1 MPYFYYFM
9 IWFVI
14 MSCQLVITPRLTFS
28 GIYPDFVLAASIL
41 LGLKRGWKMG
51 LWFGFAFGLSMDLT
65 DPLNFGWVMLTVSL
79 SGLIAGIVREKIY
92 VENNLYQV
100 GIVAAITFVYYLVLT
115 FIESVGYL
123 VNDFG
128 SSVLDFFLIALY
140 TALVSGAI
148 LLLLQ
153 QRYRLRELL

>member
-9 IWFVI
+9 IWFII
-14 MSCQLVITPRLTFS
+14 MTCQLVITPRLTLS
-28 GIYPDFVLAASIL
+28 SIYPDFVLAATVL

-51 LWFGFAFGLSMDLT
+51 LWFGFALGLSMDLT
-65 DPLNFGWVMLTVSL
+65 DPLNFGWVTLTVSL
-79 SGLIAGIVREKIY
+79 SGLIAGVIREKIY
-92 VENNLYQV
+92 VDNNLYQI
-100 GIVAAITFVYYLVLT
+100 GIIGAITFAYYLILT
-115 FIESVGYL
+115 LFESIGYV

-128 SSVLDFFLIALY
+128 SSILDFFLIALY
-140 TALVSGAI
+140 TAVVSGAI